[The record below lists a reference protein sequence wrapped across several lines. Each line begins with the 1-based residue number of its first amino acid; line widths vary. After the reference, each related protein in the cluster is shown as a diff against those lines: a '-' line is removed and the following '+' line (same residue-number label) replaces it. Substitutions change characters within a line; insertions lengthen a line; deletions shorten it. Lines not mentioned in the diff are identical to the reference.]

1 MSRVVNWRLRM
12 VNVEWPNGV
21 CAEVDC
27 GVGSLAE
34 RSGRHGIGIRGGA
47 GIGGGDGIAGGDGM
61 AGGAGIIGPPGSGVG
76 ICGAGDSVT
85 GADEYTVGADDVG
98 TTVDV
103 DVSVLDVV
111 VVTDD
116 VGLSFDALSP
126 HAARLHAAS
135 ASAPMHTVRRPADS
149 GFGMVRMVQSLSFGN
164 IVAANTR

>member
-1 MSRVVNWRLRM
+1 M

-85 GADEYTVGADDVG
+85 GADEYTVGADVVG

-111 VVTDD
+111 VVTD
-116 VGLSFDALSP
+116 VVVLSFEALSP
-126 HAARLHAAS
+126 QPARLDTAS
-135 ASAPMHTVRRPADS
+135 ASAPTHTGRRPANS
-149 GFGMVRMVQSLSFGN
+149 GFELVRMVKSLSFGSV
-164 IVAANTR
+164 VAADTRHPASPNS